1 MCMDDHLM
9 IVCRVTMKN
18 VFIRVKT
25 ALKKL
30 LCFCEEFVFLCRV
43 CVSV

>member
-9 IVCRVTMKN
+9 IVCRVTMKKH

-25 ALKKL
+25 VLK
-30 LCFCEEFVFLCRV
+30 EAFVFLCSV
-43 CVSV
+43 CGFVCIV